1 MNGTRPI
8 IEISN
13 VYKFYGQLQALH
25 DVTLTVNAGEKVVII
40 GPSGSGKLLLI
51 VFNC

>member
-8 IEISN
+8 IEIFN

-25 DVTLTVNAGEKVVII
+25 DMTLTVNAGEKVVKI
-40 GPSGSGKLLLI
+40 GRAH
-51 VFNC
+51 V